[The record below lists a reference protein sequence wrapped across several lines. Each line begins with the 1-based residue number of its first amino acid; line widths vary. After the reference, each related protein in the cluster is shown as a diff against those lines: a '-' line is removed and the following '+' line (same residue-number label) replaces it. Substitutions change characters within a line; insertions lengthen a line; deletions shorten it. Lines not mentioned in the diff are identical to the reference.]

1 MEVFAIANVNG
12 TYGKIIGAVV
22 ALVGVLGFFMTSP
35 ILGLLG
41 VNRASNI
48 IHLLGGLLV
57 IWKSGKTANM
67 WLGVIALL
75 VGIIGFV
82 PGISFIATDWLGF
95 NTNFHILH
103 IVIGVVSLAIY
114 KFAD

>member
-1 MEVFAIANVNG
+1 MFAIANVNN

-22 ALVGVLGFFMTSP
+22 ALAGLLGFFMNP

-41 VNRASNI
+41 VNMASNI
-48 IHLLGGLLV
+48 AHLLGGLLV
-57 IWKSGKTANM
+57 LWKAGKSTNM
-67 WLGVIALL
+67 ILGVIALL

-103 IVIGVVSLAIY
+103 IVIGVVSLAVY

>member
-1 MEVFAIANVNG
+1 MFAIANVNV

-22 ALVGVLGFFMTSP
+22 ALVGLLGFFWNP
-35 ILGLLG
+35 VLGLLG
-41 VNRASNI
+41 VNMASNI
-48 IHLLGGLLV
+48 VHLLGGLLV
-57 IWKSGKTANM
+57 LWKAGKQANM
-67 WLGVIALL
+67 IVGVIALL

-103 IVIGVVSLAIY
+103 IVIGVVSLAVY
-114 KFAD
+114 KWAD